1 MSSLP
6 TSINAATVPTGA
18 DAGSEALHHG
28 EESVLRPRRLL
39 RWPWL
44 WALLLWAFALRVWFG
59 SAGLNAGRFW
69 DERFGLANIE
79 SFLRTGSLWP
89 VNAFHPTLAYLPQAL
104 LLGAAELLHRVT
116 GDPRLAVLQGG
127 GIAPLGY
134 LLCRLSQAVFG
145 VLGLLVLARLG
156 ERVFD
161 RAVGL
166 TAALLFAV
174 THWHLRQSAIYK
186 PDILL
191 MLLSILAVAWAVEA
205 VAAPSA
211 RRFAVAGVGVGL
223 ALASKYNAAPLGV
236 ALAAGALLRREPDWR
251 RRWLWLFGAGAICV
265 GLFLVLNPH
274 LITQPEMF
282 RRDFGAT
289 LRDYS
294 RKGARTSK
302 PAILLHAGQVLAGP
316 DFHGP
321 VIAVLALIGAVWIAV
336 CAVRAEERR
345 RAVLATLLAFPP
357 VYVVLYAIAT
367 TNPSPHNWLPLL
379 PFSSLCAAFA
389 MVEGWRWST
398 ARLPA
403 VPKRTLT
410 AVAAAALGAWG
421 VVIGTTWVYRAMVP
435 STWGGVEP
443 ALQAA
448 IAGDLPRYV
457 VVTGDIPMTR
467 ARTNRPRWA
476 IELSSAEWEKRKL
489 PRAWSDFEV
498 YRQGR
503 LDPAAPDESDAAG
516 ERTLVKP
523 RLFQSQGPPLLL
535 IAHPWRLVGPPVKL
549 AREGDAFLP
558 PEIADSQLVS
568 FVVELP
574 RKDRVRVRMSRGD
587 EALPLAWVGRKDA
600 GQHFVTTRVGP
611 GTEPLRIEGVA
622 PERIRR
628 VRAFVWER

>member
-1 MSSLP
+1 MPAVTL
-6 TSINAATVPTGA
+6 PTGA
-18 DAGSEALHHG
+18 DAGGEPLPNG
-28 EESVLRPRRLL
+28 EESVLRRRRLL
-39 RWPWL
+39 RSPWL
-44 WALLLWAFALRVWFG
+44 WGLLIWAFALRVWFG
-59 SAGLNAGRFW
+59 SAGLHAGRFW

-116 GDPRLAVLQGG
+116 GDPRFAVLQGG

-145 VLGLLVLARLG
+145 VLSLLALARLG

-174 THWHLRQSAIYK
+174 THWHLRQSVIYK

-223 ALASKYNAAPLGV
+223 AMASKYNAAPLGV
-236 ALAAGALLRREPDWR
+236 ALAVGALLRRQPDWR
-251 RRWLWLFGAGAICV
+251 RRLLWLFGAGAVCV
-265 GLFLVLNPH
+265 GLFLALNPH
-274 LITQPEMF
+274 LMTQSEMF

-316 DFHGP
+316 DYHGP
-321 VIAVLALIGAVWIAV
+321 VIASLALLGAVWIV
-336 CAVRAEERR
+336 VRAVRAEERR

-357 VYVVLYAIAT
+357 VYVVLYALVT

-379 PFSSLCAAFA
+379 PFSALCAAFA
-389 MVEGWRWST
+389 LVEGWRWAT

-403 VPKRTLT
+403 IPKRTLT

-421 VVIGTTWVYRAMVP
+421 LVIGTTWVYRAMVP

-443 ALQAA
+443 VLQAA
-448 IAGDLPRYV
+448 VAGNQPRYV
-457 VVTGDIPMTR
+457 VVSGDIPMTR
-467 ARTNRPRWA
+467 ARTNRPRWVV
-476 IELSSAEWEKRKL
+476 ELSSEQWEARKL
-489 PRAWSDFEV
+489 PRDWSDFEV

-503 LDPAAPDESDAAG
+503 FDPPAPDGAEAAG
-516 ERTLVKP
+516 ARTLVEP

-535 IAHPWRLVGPPVKL
+535 ISHPWRLAGPPVKL
-549 AREGDAFLP
+549 TRDGDTFLP
-558 PEIADSQLVS
+558 PQIADSQLVS
-568 FVVELP
+568 FVLELP

-587 EALPLAWVGRKDA
+587 VGLPLAWVGRKDA
-600 GQHFVTTRVGP
+600 AQHFVTMRVGP
-611 GTEPLRIEGVA
+611 GTAPLRVEGVA